1 MTLQDYYNLS
11 IEERAAL
18 PEETKKAIKDA
29 DKQNYMKH
37 LRETGRIKP
46 QNNR

>member
-37 LRETGRIKP
+37 LLETRRIKP

>member
-18 PEETKKAIKDA
+18 PEETKKAIKEA
-29 DKQNYMKH
+29 DKQSYLKH
-37 LRETGRIKP
+37 LEHTGRLKP
-46 QNNR
+46 QTKW

>member
-18 PEETKKAIKDA
+18 PEETKKVIKEA
-29 DKQNYMKH
+29 DKQNYLKH
-37 LRETGRIKP
+37 LELTGRIKT
-46 QNNR
+46 QTKR